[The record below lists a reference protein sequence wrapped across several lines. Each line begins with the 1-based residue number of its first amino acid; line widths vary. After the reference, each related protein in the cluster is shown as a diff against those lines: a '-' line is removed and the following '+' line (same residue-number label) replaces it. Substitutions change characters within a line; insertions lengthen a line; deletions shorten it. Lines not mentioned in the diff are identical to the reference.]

1 MSPIRFPRP
10 LQSGDLVAVTSPSS
24 GVGAAMQPR
33 LEVARRDLERRGYV
47 VRVGEC
53 MDGSR
58 HVSAPKRQRAE
69 ELMSMLLDPEVRAV
83 VPPWG
88 GELAIDLL
96 DLLDWDALA
105 QAEPTWLVGYSDLT
119 TVMVPLTL
127 RTGWATLHGSN
138 LMDSPYRAPDG
149 LAHWTELA
157 AATGPIAQRSPGR
170 FRTAPHGDYI
180 ANPGTDVFDLDAVDG
195 WSVLGGG
202 DAEVTGRL
210 IGGCVETL
218 GAISGT
224 PYADIAGF
232 GREHADQGILVY
244 VEACDFGP
252 YDVARILHG
261 FRLAGWFEHAN
272 AILVGRPS
280 APDTEGFTQHDAVA
294 DAFSELGLPVILDV
308 DCGHVAPYLPLV
320 NGATATVRVRDGRGE
335 VTQHLR

>member
-1 MSPIRFPRP
+1 
-10 LQSGDLVAVTSPSS
+10 
-24 GVGAAMQPR
+24 
-33 LEVARRDLERRGYV
+33 
-47 VRVGEC
+47 
-53 MDGSR
+53 
-58 HVSAPKRQRAE
+58 
-69 ELMSMLLDPEVRAV
+69 MSMLLDPEVRAV

-202 DAEVTGRL
+202 DEIGR
-210 IGGCVETL
+210 
-218 GAISGT
+218 A
-224 PYADIAGF
+224 
-232 GREHADQGILVY
+232 
-244 VEACDFGP
+244 
-252 YDVARILHG
+252 
-261 FRLAGWFEHAN
+261 
-272 AILVGRPS
+272 
-280 APDTEGFTQHDAVA
+280 
-294 DAFSELGLPVILDV
+294 
-308 DCGHVAPYLPLV
+308 HV
-320 NGATATVRVRDGRGE
+320 
-335 VTQHLR
+335 